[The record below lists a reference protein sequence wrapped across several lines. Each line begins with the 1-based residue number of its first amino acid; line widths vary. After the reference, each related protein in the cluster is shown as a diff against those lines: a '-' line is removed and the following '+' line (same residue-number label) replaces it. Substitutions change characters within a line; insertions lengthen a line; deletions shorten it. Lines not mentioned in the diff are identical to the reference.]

1 MKEIYSDELDSRR
14 RRGWA
19 IIIGTECVTPPT
31 AYKWPRRALRSSS
44 QDGRGSDGGTRVRPE
59 SSEDRTLQRNA
70 AKSGGKP

>member
-1 MKEIYSDELDSRR
+1 MKEMYSDELGSRR

-31 AYKWPRRALRSSS
+31 TYRWPRRALRSSYS

-59 SSEDRTLQRNA
+59 SSGVRDEYLHELEE
-70 AKSGGKP
+70 GV